1 MKKASKLILN
11 AWEFDYCIIAKGALV
26 LKKKSLIPFQCM
38 SKWAYTLPVLRCQ
51 ILGAGLQDTANY
63 KHRSSRRLMLQC
75 YKSDCIKVQATTN
88 NIINF
93 VVTQNRK
100 AKNTHACLTLLLVS
114 PNSGNGG
121 WSFGSKLDLSIL
133 ISAGLY
139 RTPTRRTCKQR
150 WACLYNQMIS
160 GVGVAMR
167 CINLWPSAEAS
178 MASLSASRRLLQ
190 AAVRLHGRVTPQKV
204 RWRVS
209 YASHIFIKL

>member
-1 MKKASKLILN
+1 MRIWLLHN
-11 AWEFDYCIIAKGALV
+11 CAKGALV
-26 LKKKSLIPFQCM
+26 LKKNPWYLFSVCQNGPTHSQFCDVRFWVPVCKTQLTTKIDHLDVWCCNATNQIALKSKQ
-38 SKWAYTLPVLRCQ
+38 Q
-51 ILGAGLQDTANY
+51 Q
-63 KHRSSRRLMLQC
+63 
-75 YKSDCIKVQATTN
+75 N

-93 VVTQNRK
+93 VVTQNPK
-100 AKNTHACLTLLLVS
+100 AKNTHVCLTLLLVS